1 MPVLERRTGLAGTQP
16 ERRLKPGE
24 RQAGLLPGGPAGPAG
39 ASFKAINPFPSVVLA
54 KVKHLNSVF

>member
-1 MPVLERRTGLAGTQP
+1 MRRIMQI
-16 ERRLKPGE
+16 GE
-24 RQAGLLPGGPAGPAG
+24 RQAGLLHGGPAGPAG